1 MSTHTKSKNAPKAE
15 AAKTAP
21 KAGEAKAAPKVEAAK
36 AAPNVQAAKA
46 ASKAEE
52 TKAAPKAEEA
62 KPAPKVEEVKPAPK
76 VEEVKA
82 APRVEEVAVKMTAES
97 YEQVVT
103 NTKAQVE
110 KANEAVA
117 KGYSDLASLQKESMD
132 ALVTASRI
140 WAKGAEDIG
149 KACIALAQETAEA
162 NSEAARAFLSA
173 KSLKEIMELQN
184 ELARKNFDK
193 SLNES
198 ARLSELSLKVAN
210 EAFQPLQKQFT
221 AAFEKARNVA

>member
-1 MSTHTKSKNAPKAE
+1 MSTQTKSKNAPKAE

-21 KAGEAKAAPKVEAAK
+21 KAGEAKSAPKVEAAK

-46 ASKAEE
+46 ESKAEE

-62 KPAPKVEEVKPAPK
+62 RPAPK

-103 NTKAQVE
+103 STKAQVE

-173 KSLKEIMELQN
+173 KSLKEIIDLQN
-184 ELARKNFDK
+184 ELTRKNFDK

-221 AAFEKARNVA
+221 AAFDKARNVA